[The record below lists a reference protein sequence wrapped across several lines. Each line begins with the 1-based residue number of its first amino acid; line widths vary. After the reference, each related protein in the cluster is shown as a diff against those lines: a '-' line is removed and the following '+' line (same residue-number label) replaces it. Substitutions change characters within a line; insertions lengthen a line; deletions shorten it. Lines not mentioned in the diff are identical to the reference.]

1 MDTNLHQNA
10 QAPMIALIK
19 TKNIMNYN
27 NLKNKTKRAAALLLM
42 LALLVSAKAWA
53 QSFGGGSGT
62 QTDPYIILSIDH
74 MNQLA
79 EYTGSTQGLHFRL
92 DADLD
97 YKDENGVNGLGL
109 GFKTIA
115 HFSGTFDGNGHYIS
129 NAWVSG
135 SGRDNHGLFGTLDLY
150 GTIKNLNLVNLEI
163 IGLVNVGGIVGAI
176 EGGYV
181 INCKLYN
188 CFIMSTNYVGG
199 IAGYINPQLIF
210 SVKDCVVDEYSTV
223 SGIGITNNSSIGG
236 IVGYMIIDHYAIEN
250 NYFLGEL
257 KLDDVNHFPQ
267 GIIVGNIPGYD
278 RNINY
283 YNPELNSELP
293 SSAVEGATPVYG
305 IYDWQKVTEVVSGE
319 VLSIPVTPNSTNSDT
334 IGYAMP
340 DTTIVL
346 RQNPAEGYACS
357 DFTAQ
362 GATLTHVSNDIYS
375 FVMPNNSVTIS
386 ATLCEPIAITN
397 SPYFED
403 FESPAGTLWTRAGPI
418 ADCWKGY
425 ARYSGHKAPHNSIG
439 NYYAPN
445 YVHSGVQSLSFY
457 NMGENYALFPE
468 FSNPIYD
475 LQVSFWMKT
484 DGDSSTGSGQL
495 QLGYI
500 TVEDDGTCNTF
511 TEIATY
517 SNNTDS
523 MVQCSTTL
531 ENVSAEAHR
540 LAFKWSATNY
550 ICFIDD
556 VTVSLNLTLKPT
568 DLTCTEVTNTSAT
581 LTWTSNAESWQI
593 MLNDDETNLIM
604 ADTNP
609 FTLTGL
615 VPETFYTAKVRSYW
629 DSDNQSE
636 WSDPVS
642 FTNNGICPEGMV
654 CIGIGTQ
661 TNYNLPTSNYYK
673 YGLTQQIYTADEI
686 GQAGCITSIE
696 FFKASA
702 YTMTRNL
709 DIYLV
714 CTDKDEFENTSDWI
728 PVTAN
733 DLVFSG
739 AVTFADQDWT
749 TITLDE
755 PFNYYGTSNV
765 AVVVDDNT
773 GGFSYSLPFHVFSTE
788 KEQTILYCD
797 SNNNYDPT
805 ASPGNAISTTNEK
818 NRIRLG
824 MEELP
829 GCERPTL
836 LAVDTLGATSATLS
850 WTENGE
856 ATAWQIMLNDD
867 HTNLIEADS
876 NPFTLDSLIPET
888 IYTAKVRAHCPDGNG
903 ISLWSSPISFNPT
916 RAFTIGAGTA
926 TNNDLPTNNFYKY
939 SYTQQIYTT
948 DELGEAGLIERID
961 FFKNSTA
968 ACNRNLD
975 IYLVSTDKNS
985 FDGGNDWIV
994 TTEEDLVFSGTVNFA
1009 DQAWTIITFDKPFI
1023 YNGLHNVAII
1033 VDDHTGSYVSRTPF
1047 HVFDAPNQALSTYHD
1062 KGEKAVL
1069 GQKNQ
1074 IRVLK
1079 SAMGDCINPTM
1090 LTASEL
1096 NYYDATLT
1104 WEENGTSTEWV
1115 VDYWYLNSSNEEV
1128 HNQLTVAD
1136 STHCHIENLSDNTE
1150 YHAKVRPAC
1159 DENKWSNTAAFTTL
1173 EACSVPVITLGT
1185 VTATTAELT
1194 WTGLSEGYTVMYRE
1208 SIVRVA
1214 GEWQTLSVDEA
1225 AVTLTNLV
1233 PEADYEVKVIPSCDE
1248 TKESAIL
1255 TFTTANPCE
1264 VPTNLAVDNVTPTT
1278 AEISWD
1284 GVSLSGYE
1292 VEYYTATLIDML
1304 LSEGFES
1311 GALPQGWTIEGDNQD
1326 PTKTWRVGA
1335 GDSQTST
1342 GTHSGDYNALITH
1355 NNRDEVTYL
1364 IMPAFD
1370 LGDYDNAQLSFWYV
1384 NRNWASD
1391 IDEIGVFYRI
1401 GTEGE
1406 WNELWSTADAHA
1418 TWTNQTLALTGL
1430 ADNYQI
1436 GFRMIDHWGRGIGL
1450 DDIVVFHELAPAG
1463 EPMTLTVEE
1472 GTTATLTGLAD
1483 NTTYEARVKANCYE
1497 AEYSQP
1503 VGFTTPAC
1511 PAPVATLGTVTAT
1524 TAELSWTA
1532 SLCEGYTVKYRE
1544 KYTPIIGD
1552 TLVEEH
1558 FDGDGWPEGW
1568 NLSAGTSISQTNHA
1582 GMAPNE
1588 VRMKSRSTFIQT
1600 PAIDLSDISQVH
1612 VSFRL
1617 NIEVIENSFP
1627 GMPGFTTGIATSS
1640 DGGATWHNGWEWTAN
1655 RAGNTIIS
1663 ETIAT
1668 PDMGR
1673 SNVLFRINWKDLSL
1687 TYQAFLD
1694 DVIMVGM
1701 LSGEWQ
1707 DLHVTDTAVTL
1718 TNLSPNTTYDV
1729 KVVPD
1734 CDENKGSELLTFST
1748 VNPCATPTNLAVGN
1762 ITATTAD
1769 VSWDGLSLTG
1779 YEVECYTVPLSE
1791 GFEGGTLP
1799 EGWTIEG
1806 DNQDPATTWRVG
1818 NGVSGLGPHSG
1829 DYNALI
1835 THNQNGNETFLVT
1848 PSLNLGAYE
1857 SVELSFWYVNRS
1869 QTYSINVF
1877 DFLSVYYRIG
1887 EEGEW
1892 NELWG
1897 TRFNRH
1903 PNWTHQTL
1911 TLTDL
1916 ADNYQ
1921 IGFMMK
1927 DNNGR
1932 GVGLDDILI
1941 STIPSGNMMTLTVEE
1956 GTSAT
1961 LTGLAANT
1969 SYEVR
1974 VKSNCDAAEYCSPVV
1989 FTTAEMETFTKE
2001 IVGYGESNGGYY
2013 LIASPVVEPIM
2024 PSEENGFLTNAF
2036 DLYRF
2041 NQNGVN
2047 ALEWENW
2054 KAEENY
2060 HYPIE
2065 NGRGYLYASHDSTT
2079 LTFSGTPY
2087 SGNGQVTLTKT
2098 DGVTFEGW
2106 NLVGNPFPTMAF
2118 IDDGRP
2124 FYTVNGD
2131 GSQIIGVV
2139 GHSIEVMEA
2148 IFVVAEEDG
2157 ETMTFTTEM
2166 PALDASL
2173 SLNVMAAEPS
2183 DTPTHRA
2190 PTVIDRAIIRFGE
2203 GRQLPKFQLNGNSTK
2218 VYIPQGGMDYA
2229 VVCSEGKG
2237 ELPLNFK
2244 AAKNGTYTLSVNM
2257 ENMDFDYLHLID
2269 NLTGADVDLLVVDP
2283 SVPEPVE
2290 GPNATGTGPSTSSG
2304 TSYTFTAKTTD
2315 YESRF
2320 KLVFSADEDVCE
2332 PNEAFA
2338 YINNGNIVITT
2349 DMGDATLQI
2358 VDVMGRVVASYSG
2371 HTRCV
2376 STSGMTAGV
2385 YVLRLIDGENV
2396 RTQKIVVDF

>member
-1 MDTNLHQNA
+1 
-10 QAPMIALIK
+10 MIALIQ
-19 TKNIMNYN
+19 TKNIMNN
-27 NLKNKTKRAAALLLM
+27 NLKNKTKRAAALILM

-97 YKDENGVNGLGL
+97 YKDENGVNGWNGVNGLGL

-135 SGRDNHGLFGTLDLY
+135 SGRDHHGLFGTLDLY

-556 VTVSLNLTLKPT
+556 VEVSLNLTLKPT
-568 DLTCTEVTNTSAT
+568 DLACTEVTNTSAT

-642 FTNNGICPEGMV
+642 FSTNGICPEGMV

-661 TNYNLPTSNYYK
+661 TNNNLPTSNYYK

-702 YTMTRNL
+702 YTMTRNM

-739 AVTFADQDWT
+739 TVTFADQDWT

-765 AVVVDDNT
+765 AIVVDDNT

-805 ASPGNAISTTNEK
+805 ASPGNAINTISEK

-948 DELGEAGLIERID
+948 EELGEAGLIERID

-975 IYLVSTDKNS
+975 IYLVSIDKSS

-994 TTEEDLVFSGTVNFA
+994 TTEEDLVFSGTVNFV
-1009 DQAWTIITFDKPFI
+1009 DKAWTIITFDKPFI

-1047 HVFDAPNQALSTYHD
+1047 LVFDSPNQALSTYHD

-1159 DENKWSNTAAFTTL
+1159 DENKWSNTAGFTTL

-1185 VTATTAELT
+1185 VTATTAELS
-1194 WTGLSEGYTVMYRE
+1194 WNGLSEGYTVMYRE

-1225 AVTLTNLV
+1225 AATLTNLV

-1248 TKESAIL
+1248 TKESPIL

-1264 VPTNLAVDNVTPTT
+1264 APTNLAVGNITITT

-1284 GVSLSGYE
+1284 GISLSGYE
-1292 VEYYTATLIDML
+1292 VEYYTATLIDTL

-1311 GALPQGWTIEGDNQD
+1311 GELPQGWTIEGDNQD

-1335 GDSQTST
+1335 GDDQAST

-1355 NNRDEVTYL
+1355 NNSDEVTYL
-1364 IMPAFD
+1364 VMPAFD

-1436 GFRMIDHWGRGIGL
+1436 GFRMVDHWGRGIGL

-1503 VGFTTPAC
+1503 VGFTTEPCEDKCTLTFVVTNLARYGNAIQVKDALTGDIIATIANWGTQTIVLNVCDGRELEFSWVGSYYNHIASYTVTDINGEVIVEGNRLGFATFNYTVSCTVTDCRRPTAFAASEIGPHSVVLSWTENGPATEWEI
-1511 PAPVATLGTVTAT
+1511 AYKSVNDTVINYVTAT
-1524 TAELSWTA
+1524 T
-1532 SLCEGYTVKYRE
+1532 
-1544 KYTPIIGD
+1544 
-1552 TLVEEH
+1552 
-1558 FDGDGWPEGW
+1558 
-1568 NLSAGTSISQTNHA
+1568 
-1582 GMAPNE
+1582 
-1588 VRMKSRSTFIQT
+1588 
-1600 PAIDLSDISQVH
+1600 
-1612 VSFRL
+1612 
-1617 NIEVIENSFP
+1617 
-1627 GMPGFTTGIATSS
+1627 
-1640 DGGATWHNGWEWTAN
+1640 
-1655 RAGNTIIS
+1655 
-1663 ETIAT
+1663 
-1668 PDMGR
+1668 
-1673 SNVLFRINWKDLSL
+1673 
-1687 TYQAFLD
+1687 
-1694 DVIMVGM
+1694 
-1701 LSGEWQ
+1701 
-1707 DLHVTDTAVTL
+1707 
-1718 TNLSPNTTYDV
+1718 
-1729 KVVPD
+1729 
-1734 CDENKGSELLTFST
+1734 
-1748 VNPCATPTNLAVGN
+1748 NP
-1762 ITATTAD
+1762 
-1769 VSWDGLSLTG
+1769 
-1779 YEVECYTVPLSE
+1779 Y
-1791 GFEGGTLP
+1791 
-1799 EGWTIEG
+1799 
-1806 DNQDPATTWRVG
+1806 
-1818 NGVSGLGPHSG
+1818 
-1829 DYNALI
+1829 
-1835 THNQNGNETFLVT
+1835 
-1848 PSLNLGAYE
+1848 
-1857 SVELSFWYVNRS
+1857 
-1869 QTYSINVF
+1869 
-1877 DFLSVYYRIG
+1877 
-1887 EEGEW
+1887 
-1892 NELWG
+1892 
-1897 TRFNRH
+1897 
-1903 PNWTHQTL
+1903 
-1911 TLTDL
+1911 
-1916 ADNYQ
+1916 
-1921 IGFMMK
+1921 
-1927 DNNGR
+1927 
-1932 GVGLDDILI
+1932 
-1941 STIPSGNMMTLTVEE
+1941 
-1956 GTSAT
+1956 T
-1961 LTGLAANT
+1961 LTGLAPETQYAAQVTPVCEVDKPSIEISWTTTEACPKPYDVDITPYPYTANVEWSGWGETYDIQWAEPVAPT
-1969 SYEVR
+1969 SSAWLRYDNGSALFPNAILPNPINEFTWGVMYPADSLHDNVLTKIVFFEFTDAYTNSIITLNVYSGGDTIPETLIGTETITINGTKGEHEVVLSTPIEFNPEQNLWITLTATGYPAVMAMSPQDAGINGRWFLNGSDWIDIGTLFPPSPGPVNVATSCFAIRGFVETYDYSTWNWTTESGVASPFTITGLEAETDYAVR
-1974 VKSNCDAAEYCSPVV
+1974 VKSNCGQDCESGWTWTY
-1989 FTTAEMETFTKE
+1989 FTTLEATTFTKE

-2118 IDDGRP
+2118 VADGRP

-2139 GHSIEVMEA
+2139 GHSVEVMEA

-2166 PALDASL
+2166 PALGASL

-2269 NLTGADVDLLVVDP
+2269 NLTGADVDLLAVEP

>member
-1 MDTNLHQNA
+1 MDKNLLQKA
-10 QAPMIALIK
+10 KAPMIALIQ
-19 TKNIMNYN
+19 TKNIMNDN
-27 NLKNKTKRAAALLLM
+27 NLKTKTKRAAALILM

-556 VTVSLNLTLKPT
+556 VTVSLNLALKPT

-642 FTNNGICPEGMV
+642 FSTNGICPEGMV
-654 CIGIGTQ
+654 CIGNGMQ

-948 DELGEAGLIERID
+948 EELGEAGLIERID

-975 IYLVSTDKNS
+975 IYLVSTDKSS

-994 TTEEDLVFSGTVNFA
+994 TTEEDLVFSGTVNFV
-1009 DQAWTIITFDKPFI
+1009 DKAWTIITFDKPFI

-1047 HVFDAPNQALSTYHD
+1047 LVFDAPNQALSTYHD

-1136 STHCHIENLSDNTE
+1136 STHCHIENLSDNIE

-1159 DENKWSNTAAFTTL
+1159 DENKWSNTAVFTTL

-1264 VPTNLAVDNVTPTT
+1264 VPTNLAVGNVTPTT

-1284 GVSLSGYE
+1284 GVSLTGYE
-1292 VEYYTATLIDML
+1292 VEYYTATLIDTL

-1335 GDSQTST
+1335 GDDQAST

-1364 IMPAFD
+1364 VMPAID

-1436 GFRMIDHWGRGIGL
+1436 GFKMIDHWGRGIGL

-1463 EPMTLTVEE
+1463 EPMTLTVVE
-1472 GTTATLTGLAD
+1472 GTTTTLTGLAD
-1483 NTTYEARVKANCYE
+1483 NTTYEA
-1497 AEYSQP
+1497 
-1503 VGFTTPAC
+1503 
-1511 PAPVATLGTVTAT
+1511 
-1524 TAELSWTA
+1524 
-1532 SLCEGYTVKYRE
+1532 
-1544 KYTPIIGD
+1544 
-1552 TLVEEH
+1552 
-1558 FDGDGWPEGW
+1558 
-1568 NLSAGTSISQTNHA
+1568 
-1582 GMAPNE
+1582 
-1588 VRMKSRSTFIQT
+1588 
-1600 PAIDLSDISQVH
+1600 
-1612 VSFRL
+1612 
-1617 NIEVIENSFP
+1617 
-1627 GMPGFTTGIATSS
+1627 
-1640 DGGATWHNGWEWTAN
+1640 
-1655 RAGNTIIS
+1655 
-1663 ETIAT
+1663 
-1668 PDMGR
+1668 
-1673 SNVLFRINWKDLSL
+1673 
-1687 TYQAFLD
+1687 
-1694 DVIMVGM
+1694 
-1701 LSGEWQ
+1701 
-1707 DLHVTDTAVTL
+1707 
-1718 TNLSPNTTYDV
+1718 
-1729 KVVPD
+1729 
-1734 CDENKGSELLTFST
+1734 
-1748 VNPCATPTNLAVGN
+1748 
-1762 ITATTAD
+1762 
-1769 VSWDGLSLTG
+1769 
-1779 YEVECYTVPLSE
+1779 
-1791 GFEGGTLP
+1791 
-1799 EGWTIEG
+1799 
-1806 DNQDPATTWRVG
+1806 
-1818 NGVSGLGPHSG
+1818 
-1829 DYNALI
+1829 
-1835 THNQNGNETFLVT
+1835 
-1848 PSLNLGAYE
+1848 
-1857 SVELSFWYVNRS
+1857 
-1869 QTYSINVF
+1869 
-1877 DFLSVYYRIG
+1877 
-1887 EEGEW
+1887 
-1892 NELWG
+1892 
-1897 TRFNRH
+1897 
-1903 PNWTHQTL
+1903 
-1911 TLTDL
+1911 
-1916 ADNYQ
+1916 
-1921 IGFMMK
+1921 
-1927 DNNGR
+1927 
-1932 GVGLDDILI
+1932 
-1941 STIPSGNMMTLTVEE
+1941 
-1956 GTSAT
+1956 
-1961 LTGLAANT
+1961 
-1969 SYEVR
+1969 R

-2013 LIASPVVEPIM
+2013 LIASPVVEPVM

-2118 IDDGRP
+2118 IADGRP

-2139 GHSIEVMEA
+2139 GHSVEVMEA
-2148 IFVVAEEDG
+2148 IFVIAEEDG

-2166 PALDASL
+2166 PALGASL
-2173 SLNVMAAEPS
+2173 SLNVMAVEPS

-2257 ENMDFDYLHLID
+2257 ENMEFDYLHLID
-2269 NLTGADVDLLVVDP
+2269 NLTGADIDLLAVEP

>member
-1 MDTNLHQNA
+1 MDTNLPTTA

-19 TKNIMNYN
+19 TKNILNN
-27 NLKNKTKRAAALLLM
+27 NLKNKTKRAAALILM

-97 YKDENGVNGLGL
+97 YKDENGVNGWNGVNGLGL

-135 SGRDNHGLFGTLDLY
+135 SGRDHHGLFGTLDLY

-278 RNINY
+278 SNINY

-540 LAFKWSATNY
+540 LAFKWSATSNFL
-550 ICFIDD
+550 CFVDD
-556 VTVSLNLTLKPT
+556 VEVSINLTLKPT

-615 VPETFYTAKVRSYW
+615 VPETLYTAKVRSYW

-661 TNYNLPTSNYYK
+661 TNNNLPTSNYYK

-686 GQAGCITSIE
+686 GQAGSITSIE

-739 AVTFADQDWT
+739 TVTFADQDWT

-805 ASPGNAISTTNEK
+805 ASPGNAINTISEK

-948 DELGEAGLIERID
+948 EELGEAGLIERID

-975 IYLVSTDKNS
+975 IYLVSTDKSS

-1009 DQAWTIITFDKPFI
+1009 DKAWTIITFDKPFI

-1047 HVFDAPNQALSTYHD
+1047 LVFDAPNQALSSYHD

-1150 YHAKVRPAC
+1150 YHAKVRPVC

-1185 VTATTAELT
+1185 VTATTAELS
-1194 WTGLSEGYTVMYRE
+1194 WNGLSEGYTVMYRE
-1208 SIVRVA
+1208 AIVRVA

-1225 AVTLTNLV
+1225 AVTLTNLI
-1233 PEADYEVKVIPSCDE
+1233 PETDYEVKVIPSCDE

-1264 VPTNLAVDNVTPTT
+1264 APTNLAVGNITTTT

-1292 VEYYTATLIDML
+1292 VEYYTATLIDTL

-1311 GALPQGWTIEGDNQD
+1311 GELPQGWTIEGDNQY

-1335 GDSQTST
+1335 GDDQAST

-1364 IMPAFD
+1364 VMPAID
-1370 LGDYDNAQLSFWYV
+1370 LGDHDNAQLSFWYV

-1391 IDEIGVFYRI
+1391 IDELGVFYRI

-1418 TWTNQTLALTGL
+1418 SWTSQTLALTGL

-1463 EPMTLTVEE
+1463 EPMTLTVVE

-1511 PAPVATLGTVTAT
+1511 PVPVATLGTVTAT
-1524 TAELSWTA
+1524 TAQLSWTS

-1544 KYTPIIGD
+1544 IPV
-1552 TLVEEH
+1552 LLEEH
-1558 FDGDGWPEGW
+1558 FDGDDVPEGW
-1568 NLSAGTSISQTNHA
+1568 AFGNMSDFLGIVNTNFAGIA
-1582 GMAPNE
+1582 ANE
-1588 VRMKSRSTFIQT
+1588 VILTGNNDDLIFT
-1600 PAIDLSDISQVH
+1600 PAIDLSGISEVQLSFNFATKQRDVDFDNLFEIVIKSFKGDIHSMMGTWETIGTWSYQNNK
-1612 VSFRL
+1612 SFHREHL
-1617 NIEVIENSFP
+1617 SVTTANSHMGQSDVRFEFLLYNRTNSSFMYLDDIVIEGS
-1627 GMPGFTTGIATSS
+1627 G
-1640 DGGATWHNGWEWTAN
+1640 
-1655 RAGNTIIS
+1655 
-1663 ETIAT
+1663 
-1668 PDMGR
+1668 
-1673 SNVLFRINWKDLSL
+1673 
-1687 TYQAFLD
+1687 
-1694 DVIMVGM
+1694 
-1701 LSGEWQ
+1701 GEWQ
-1707 DLHVTDTAVTL
+1707 TLSVADTAVTL
-1718 TNLSPNTTYDV
+1718 TNLSPNSRYEV

-1734 CDENKGSELLTFST
+1734 CDENKESELLTF
-1748 VNPCATPTNLAVGN
+1748 
-1762 ITATTAD
+1762 TTA
-1769 VSWDGLSLTG
+1769 G
-1779 YEVECYTVPLSE
+1779 
-1791 GFEGGTLP
+1791 
-1799 EGWTIEG
+1799 
-1806 DNQDPATTWRVG
+1806 
-1818 NGVSGLGPHSG
+1818 
-1829 DYNALI
+1829 
-1835 THNQNGNETFLVT
+1835 
-1848 PSLNLGAYE
+1848 
-1857 SVELSFWYVNRS
+1857 
-1869 QTYSINVF
+1869 
-1877 DFLSVYYRIG
+1877 
-1887 EEGEW
+1887 
-1892 NELWG
+1892 
-1897 TRFNRH
+1897 
-1903 PNWTHQTL
+1903 
-1911 TLTDL
+1911 
-1916 ADNYQ
+1916 
-1921 IGFMMK
+1921 
-1927 DNNGR
+1927 
-1932 GVGLDDILI
+1932 
-1941 STIPSGNMMTLTVEE
+1941 
-1956 GTSAT
+1956 
-1961 LTGLAANT
+1961 
-1969 SYEVR
+1969 
-1974 VKSNCDAAEYCSPVV
+1974 
-1989 FTTAEMETFTKE
+1989 METFTKE

-2118 IDDGRP
+2118 IADGRP

-2166 PALDASL
+2166 PALGASL

-2269 NLTGADVDLLVVDP
+2269 KLTGADIDLLAV
-2283 SVPEPVE
+2283 EPVE
-2290 GPNATGTGPSTSSG
+2290 TPTGGNGPSTSSG
-2304 TSYTFTAKTTD
+2304 TVASYTFTAKTTD

-2320 KLVFSADEDVCE
+2320 KLVFSANEDVCE